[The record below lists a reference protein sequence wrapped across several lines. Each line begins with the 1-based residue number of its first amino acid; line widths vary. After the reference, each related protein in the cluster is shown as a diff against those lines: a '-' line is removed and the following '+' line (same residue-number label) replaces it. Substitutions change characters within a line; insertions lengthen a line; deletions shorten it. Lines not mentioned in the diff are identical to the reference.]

1 VRIENIAARLTV
13 SEILL
18 REAIIDEI
26 ILQAAPLNEAHLATL
41 SAKLNLPNDMAYQL
55 EAKNVLG
62 RDGQGDIAYVYPV
75 SAHPTRHKI
84 SLHNGKRFHAM
95 CAIDSLGCA
104 FTFKQDVSIDSAC
117 SFCNEPIS
125 VKIADQQLTAYR
137 PANLH
142 VLRFNLDSVDSLNSN
157 R

>member
-1 VRIENIAARLTV
+1 M
-13 SEILL
+13 
-18 REAIIDEI
+18 DEI
-26 ILQAAPLNEAHLATL
+26 ILQAAPLDEAHLAML
-41 SAKLNLPNDMAYQL
+41 LARLHLPAEVACRL
-55 EAKNVLG
+55 EAKNVFG
-62 RDGQGDIAYVYPV
+62 RDRQGDIAYVYPV

-84 SLHNGKRFHAM
+84 SLQNGHRFHAM

-104 FTFKQDVSIDSAC
+104 FAFKQDIMINSAC

-125 VKIADQQLTAYR
+125 VNIADEQLAEYR

-142 VLRFNLDSVDSLNSN
+142 VLRFDLDTVDSLNSN